1 MEDIDNHLRAA
12 IPKDYMTADKDA
24 FAIRRRGWQAAIQ
37 VNRNNDDAAF
47 QFSRKR
53 RANHELIFQ
62 SWRQTVPFCKSRR
75 KMPVMVGIP
84 AADLVTIAIGETVS
98 PPVLVIIVVSSFI
111 SPVAIIMITVL
122 MIGKYCA
129 P

>member
-1 MEDIDNHLRAA
+1 
-12 IPKDYMTADKDA
+12 MTADKDA
-24 FAIRRRGWQAAIQ
+24 FAIRRRRRHSAVQ
-37 VNRNNDDAAF
+37 VNRNNDHAAF

-62 SWRQTVPFCKSRR
+62 PRRQTVPFCESRG

-84 AADLVTIAIGETVS
+84 AADLVTIAIGETVA

>member
-1 MEDIDNHLRAA
+1 
-12 IPKDYMTADKDA
+12 MTADENSL
-24 FAIRRRGWQAAIQ
+24 AIRRWRWQSAVQI
-37 VNRNNDDAAF
+37 NGNDSDAGF
-47 QFSRKR
+47 QFARKR

-62 SWRQTVPFCKSRR
+62 PRRQTVLFGESRR
-75 KMPVMVGIP
+75 KMPVIDGIP
-84 AADLVTIAIGETVS
+84 AADLVTVAIGEAVA
-98 PPVLVIIVVSSFI
+98 PAVLVIIVVSSFI